1 MVLGHN
7 GHAIS
12 ADQLARGR
20 FVGSG
25 QVEQVVRSAAGLTL
39 AHQVVVLGPADHLAA
54 MGDGLHVILI
64 LVARLIQGI
73 LAKRQEEWLINQ
85 QDSRFQLKNVVRLF
99 DFFCLSL
106 CTSHTCRIC
115 HVFKRGFFS

>member
-12 ADQLARGR
+12 ADQLARGW

-39 AHQVVVLGPADHLAA
+39 THQVVILGPADHLAA

-73 LAKRQEEWLINQ
+73 LAKRQEEWLISQ
-85 QDSRFQLKNVVRLF
+85 QDSRFQLKNVVRLLF
-99 DFFCLSL
+99 LFGNIFGAAFTLHFPHMPYLSCL
-106 CTSHTCRIC
+106 
-115 HVFKRGFFS
+115 